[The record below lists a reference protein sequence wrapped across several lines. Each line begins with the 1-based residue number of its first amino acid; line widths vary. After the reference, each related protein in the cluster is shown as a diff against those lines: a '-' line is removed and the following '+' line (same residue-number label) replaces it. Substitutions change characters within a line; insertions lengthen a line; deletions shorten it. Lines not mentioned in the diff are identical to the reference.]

1 MMVAGDK
8 GEEQVELSAFQEAP
22 AESALLQDV
31 GTLQISAQDSEAE
44 QIKAALKA
52 VMGLD
57 NLTEEQWDKLVEKQ
71 RKLLAGEEVKEEV
84 KVEEKVD
91 TLGLFDVA

>member
-1 MMVAGDK
+1 
-8 GEEQVELSAFQEAP
+8 
-22 AESALLQDV
+22 
-31 GTLQISAQDSEAE
+31 
-44 QIKAALKA
+44 
-52 VMGLD
+52 MGLD